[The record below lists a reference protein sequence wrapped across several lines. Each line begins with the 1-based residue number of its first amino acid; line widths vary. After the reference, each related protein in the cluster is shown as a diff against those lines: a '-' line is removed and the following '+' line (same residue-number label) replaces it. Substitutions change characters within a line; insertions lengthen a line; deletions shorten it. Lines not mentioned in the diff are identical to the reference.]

1 MNDVLATAVAYAS
14 WAVARD
20 VPIGSRVLVTGGG
33 ACNPT
38 LMAALRQATLDRDV
52 TWHVPEE
59 SLVHGKEALVFA
71 WLGLLR
77 WLGQPN
83 ALPSV
88 TGARVATSGGAL
100 WGRGPR
106 GV

>member
-1 MNDVLATAVAYAS
+1 MTCWPRQWLTQVGPWPVTF
-14 WAVARD
+14 
-20 VPIGSRVLVTGGG
+20 PPVLVTGGG

-52 TWHVPEE
+52 TWHVPDNI
-59 SLVHGKEALVFA
+59 LVHGKEALVFA

-100 WGRGPR
+100 WGSGPR

>member
-1 MNDVLATAVAYAS
+1 M
-14 WAVARD
+14 
-20 VPIGSRVLVTGGG
+20 TGGG

-59 SLVHGKEALVFA
+59 TLVHGKEALVFA

-88 TGARVATSGGAL
+88 TGARMATSGGAL
-100 WGRGPR
+100 WGVGPR
-106 GV
+106 GL